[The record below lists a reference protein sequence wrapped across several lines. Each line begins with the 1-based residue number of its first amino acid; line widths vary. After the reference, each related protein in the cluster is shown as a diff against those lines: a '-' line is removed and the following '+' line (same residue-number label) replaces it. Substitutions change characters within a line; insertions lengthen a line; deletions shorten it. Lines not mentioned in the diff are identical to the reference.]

1 MLVPFCCYICY
12 FNSCWLFLPSCWHLE
27 ERKIPNGGG
36 RALRSPFP
44 VGTNRLHQWPGCKAL
59 SLFFSLIFCS
69 KVFPVSIASKQNP
82 CVYPAKTEARF
93 GGGERWR
100 RGELKKQ
107 PRSRNTHHLHFKW
120 KQWYWVASCR
130 AFHECTSPYTES
142 HTSAFVPYCR
152 GVFIGCVHIKWSIRA
167 AITTSEADFFN
178 WCIKD
183 VPQSWWRSR
192 VGSRRDPDSDVQS
205 WKHAIYPR
213 AKRSA
218 DFGCLRVF
226 TVELPEKAAVAGHR
240 ECWLQRFGGSN
251 IPWN

>member
-27 ERKIPNGGG
+27 ERKVPNGG
-36 RALRSPFP
+36 RALRSHFP
-44 VGTNRLHQWPGCKAL
+44 VGTNRLRQWPGCKAL

-130 AFHECTSPYTES
+130 AFHEFTSPYTES

-183 VPQSWWRSR
+183 VPQSCWRSR
-192 VGSRRDPDSDVQS
+192 VASRRDPDSDVQT

-226 TVELPEKAAVAGHR
+226 TVELPEQAAVAGHR